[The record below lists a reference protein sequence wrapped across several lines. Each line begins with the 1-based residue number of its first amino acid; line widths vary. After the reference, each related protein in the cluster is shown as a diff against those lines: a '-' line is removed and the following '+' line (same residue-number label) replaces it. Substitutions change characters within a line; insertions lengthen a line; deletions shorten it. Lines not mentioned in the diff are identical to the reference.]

1 MGERD
6 RTGLT
11 RVMAKVGRSARVRPH
26 GFLFLCFF
34 VVVFFNLFFNLFF
47 LLVTNV
53 LHTLTYITYKIAY
66 STHIAKVTYNM

>member
-11 RVMAKVGRSARVRPH
+11 RVMAKVGRSACVRPH

-34 VVVFFNLFFNLFF
+34 FVVFLIYFFYWLQM
-47 LLVTNV
+47 
-53 LHTLTYITYKIAY
+53 YY
-66 STHIAKVTYNM
+66 TH